1 MKNKL
6 FAGEFLWKILIDMGW
21 RGVANHM
28 EIIYGTGNSAKIS
41 YMQRALKALPLE
53 IVGVK
58 QAADK
63 KSLTLPEVEETGRTP
78 FENARQKAQEYY
90 RLFHSPVF
98 SCDSGL
104 YLWNHTTGQ
113 PLAEEKQPGVHVRRI
128 GGRYTDDEL
137 LAHYIT
143 LVREYGPIRAR
154 YKSAICLIWDE
165 ELWTESM
172 DESLWGQPFL
182 LADKPHVKRVE
193 GFPLDS
199 ISLDI
204 KTGRYFYDMEKDSQ
218 DDLVS
223 ERGFAQFFED
233 FLKRLER
240 VD

>member
-1 MKNKL
+1 
-6 FAGEFLWKILIDMGW
+6 
-21 RGVANHM
+21 M

-78 FENARQKAQEYY
+78 LENARQKAQEYY

-113 PLAEEKQPGVHVRRI
+113 PLAAEEQPGVHVRGT

-154 YKSAICLIWDE
+154 YKNAICLIWDE

-182 LADKPHVKRVE
+182 LADQPHVKRVE

-223 ERGFAQFFED
+223 ERGFTRFFED
-233 FLKRLER
+233 FLEKLNRKQ
-240 VD
+240 

>member
-1 MKNKL
+1 
-6 FAGEFLWKILIDMGW
+6 
-21 RGVANHM
+21 M

-78 FENARQKAQEYY
+78 LENARQKAQEYY

-113 PLAEEKQPGVHVRRI
+113 PLAEEEQPGVHVRGI

-165 ELWTESM
+165 ELWAEVWM
-172 DESLWGQPFL
+172 SLCGGSLSCWQ
-182 LADKPHVKRVE
+182 
-193 GFPLDS
+193 
-199 ISLDI
+199 ISLMLNEW
-204 KTGRYFYDMEKDSQ
+204 R
-218 DDLVS
+218 
-223 ERGFAQFFED
+223 D
-233 FLKRLER
+233 FLSTVFHWISKPVGIFMIWRKTLR
-240 VD
+240 TIWCRSGGLHGFSKTF